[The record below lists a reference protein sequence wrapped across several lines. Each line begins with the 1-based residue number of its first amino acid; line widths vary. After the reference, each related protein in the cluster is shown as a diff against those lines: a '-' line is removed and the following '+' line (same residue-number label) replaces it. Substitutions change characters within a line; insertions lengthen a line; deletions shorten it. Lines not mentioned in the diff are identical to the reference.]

1 MEKIC
6 TECIRH
12 ARESIQNIERFME
25 FGIEFKLRLF
35 NHVRKNLI
43 FRIKI
48 LFIRNILIFIV
59 DSQNFQHNSIF
70 P

>member
-6 TECIRH
+6 AECM
-12 ARESIQNIERFME
+12 REKVIQNIERFME